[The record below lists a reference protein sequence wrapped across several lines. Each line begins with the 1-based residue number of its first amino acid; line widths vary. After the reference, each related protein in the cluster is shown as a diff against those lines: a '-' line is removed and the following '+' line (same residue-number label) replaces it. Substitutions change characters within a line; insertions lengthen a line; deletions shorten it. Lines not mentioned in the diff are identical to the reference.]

1 MIEPRPPGAAEL
13 VGYRI
18 EDGAVVDLARRQ
30 LSVGGSVVPC
40 QPLVFRLLV
49 ELAGHAGRVRTKDEL
64 FAALWPDQVVVSDES
79 LAKLVSKLRLALG
92 PLGERLR
99 TARKTGFLLDARVV
113 PIHLPQGGAEA
124 QTARALPVAVAGAPI
139 EVPPPIPPPI
149 ALEFSALGGRERRLR
164 AGLGAALVLLG
175 VALAAGAAG
184 VAWRAIRDAQ
194 VLDAGYGL
202 TRGDLAAS
210 RDETAELVERALSLV
225 GLGNRTQALV
235 LLRTAHESDPATSIP
250 ATVLAFLTLRSEGRE
265 GSARWIAEARQRIGP
280 RTRPYARLLAE
291 YVRLE
296 IEGTTEQAEAA
307 LAALLEMR
315 PGAWRLRLALAH
327 LHLARPAWRS
337 LALADLRS
345 IEVEALTSGHLA
357 MALADRASLG
367 DGDAVEAI
375 LARASR
381 DPRSLPAWIDYVRG
395 RIAFARGDADGA
407 IAAYDRASRGD
418 LTRDGVDTSISAQ
431 LLAAIA
437 EVAAGRLAQA
447 LERFDRVATRAPDL
461 SDTELAGEA
470 WGLGATVA
478 HLLGDDAGARRR
490 LVEADRMVSQVDW
503 PVRGVL
509 LLRTLETGVAPPR
522 PAAAILAELAPHLAS
537 DWGLAELLAAR
548 LAFARGDLALAR
560 AELGESRRRGVAD
573 TPFEVHARLLA
584 SELGEPASLCRIDPP
599 YPIPARLGACWEL
612 DRRARAATPP
622 AAHPPPPAL
631 P

>member
-1 MIEPRPPGAAEL
+1 MTEPRPPGAAEL

-30 LSVGGSVVPC
+30 LTVGGAVVPC

-49 ELAGHAGRVRTKDEL
+49 ELASHAGRVRTKDEL

-92 PLGERLR
+92 PLGERVR

-113 PIHLPQGGAEA
+113 PIHLAQGGAEPQPA
-124 QTARALPVAVAGAPI
+124 PALPAAVAGVPI
-139 EVPPPIPPPI
+139 EVPPPIPPPM
-149 ALEFSALGGRERRLR
+149 SSPGGSERRLR
-164 AGLGAALVLLG
+164 AGLGAALILLG
-175 VALAAGAAG
+175 VALATGAAV

-194 VLDAGYGL
+194 VLDPGYGL
-202 TRGDLAAS
+202 TRGDLEAS

-250 ATVLAFLTLRSEGRE
+250 ATILAYLTLRAEGRE

-291 YVRLE
+291 YVRIE

-357 MALADRASLG
+357 LALADRASLG

-375 LARASR
+375 LERAAR

-418 LTRDGVDTSISAQ
+418 LTRDGVDTSVSAQ

-437 EVAAGRLAQA
+437 EVAAGRLPQA

-490 LVEADRMVSQVDW
+490 LVEADRMVSQIDW

-509 LLRTLETGVAPPR
+509 LLRALEMGVAPPR
-522 PAAAILAELAPHLAS
+522 PAVAILAELAPNLAS

-560 AELGESRRRGVAD
+560 AELGEARRRGVAD
-573 TPFEVHARLLA
+573 TPFAVHAELLG
-584 SELGEPASLCRIDPP
+584 SELGEPASVCRIDPP

-612 DRRARAATPP
+612 DRRARAATSP